1 MSYELAY
8 RLWLRKDD
16 RFIISE
22 GRARLLKLIK
32 KYGSLAR
39 AADEM
44 AMSYRHAWGVIK
56 KIEETTGERIVIS
69 ERGGQEGGASNL
81 TPEGLRL
88 LEQYESHK
96 RVFDDQL
103 RMMYKRPIL
112 AADGIIIKDNSIVL
126 IRRGKDPQKG
136 RYALPG
142 GIVEYG
148 EKVEDCVLREV
159 KEETG
164 LETKILDLVGIYSD
178 PSRDPR
184 GHVISAAFHLLPV
197 GGTLRGGDD
206 ATDACVFPLSKIP
219 DLAFDHREIIRD
231 FMISKNEH

>member
-1 MSYELAY
+1 VSYELAY
-8 RLWLRKDD
+8 RLWLRKDE

-56 KIEETTGERIVIS
+56 KIEESTGERIVVS

-88 LEQYESHK
+88 LEQYESQK

-112 AADGIIIKDNSIVL
+112 AADGIILEDNSIVL
-126 IRRGKDPQKG
+126 IKRGKDPHKG

-148 EKVEDCVLREV
+148 EKIEDCVIREV
-159 KEETG
+159 REETG
-164 LETKILDLVGIYSD
+164 LETRILDLIGIYSD

-184 GHVISAAFHLLPV
+184 GHVISAVFHLFPV

-206 ATDACVFPLSKIP
+206 ATDACLFPLNKIP

-231 FMISKNEH
+231 FMISRNEH

>member
-56 KIEETTGERIVIS
+56 KIEETTGERIVVS

-88 LEQYESHK
+88 LEQYESQK

-103 RMMYKRPIL
+103 KMMYKRPIL
-112 AADGIIIKDNSIVL
+112 AADGIIIEDNSIVL
-126 IRRGKDPQKG
+126 IKRGKDPHKG
-136 RYALPG
+136 KYALPG

-148 EKVEDCVLREV
+148 EKIENCVIREV

-184 GHVISAAFHLLPV
+184 GHVISAVFHLLPV

-206 ATDACVFPLSKIP
+206 ATDACLFPLSKIP
-219 DLAFDHREIIRD
+219 DLAFDHREIVRD
-231 FMISKNEH
+231 FMTSRNEH